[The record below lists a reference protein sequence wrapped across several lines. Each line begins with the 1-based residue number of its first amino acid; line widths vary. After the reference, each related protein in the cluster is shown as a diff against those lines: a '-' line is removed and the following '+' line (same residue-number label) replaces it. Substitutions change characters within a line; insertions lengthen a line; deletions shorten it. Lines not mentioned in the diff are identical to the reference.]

1 MKKLLLII
9 LPILIGL
16 ATATSDF
23 AADQSAIAT
32 VLSAPPA
39 ADIGTKTKCGVCGM
53 NVRVKA
59 STPGAVYQGKDY
71 YFCDANERDAFV
83 QSPSMYVKK

>member
-1 MKKLLLII
+1 MKLLLII

-16 ATATSDF
+16 ATAPSAF
-23 AADQSAIAT
+23 AADKSAIAT
-32 VLSAPPA
+32 VLSAPPP

-53 NVRVKA
+53 NVHVKA
-59 STPGAVYQGKDY
+59 STPGASYQGKDY

-83 QSPSMYVKK
+83 QSPSMYLKK